1 MTFTLMGLNKIHIYE
16 QAVVKMLNMDNWKLK
31 WAGNSYK
38 HYDAIGYTPKTDK
51 DGNRIRCVIEM
62 KFRNK
67 YYEEKMLEV
76 YKYDKLISMDSEIV
90 KLYFVSDPKGNYLY
104 WLNYLEMP
112 EPVEMYC
119 PDTTMWTKKRL
130 LKPVYLL
137 TEQQASIVNTES
149 DN

>member
-1 MTFTLMGLNKIHIYE
+1 MIFTQMGLSKIHLYE
-16 QAVVKMLNMDNWKLK
+16 QAVVQVLNMDNWDLK
-31 WAGNSYK
+31 WAGNGFE
-38 HYDAIGYTPKTDK
+38 HYDAIGKTPKGHD
-51 DGNRIRCVIEM
+51 CVIEM

-76 YKYDKLISMDSEIV
+76 YKYEKLISMDSEIV

-104 WLNYLEMP
+104 WLNYLDMP

-137 TEQQASIVNTES
+137 TEEQASIVNRDS
-149 DN
+149 YN

>member
-1 MTFTLMGLNKIHIYE
+1 MTFTLMGLSKIHLYE
-16 QAVVKMLNMDNWKLK
+16 QAVVQILNMDTWDLK
-31 WAGNSYK
+31 WAGNGFE
-38 HYDAIGYTPKTDK
+38 HYDAIGKTPKGHD
-51 DGNRIRCVIEM
+51 CVIEM

-67 YYEEKMLEV
+67 YYKEKMLEV
-76 YKYDKLISMDSEIV
+76 YKYEQLISMDSEIV

-137 TEQQASIVNTES
+137 TEQQASIINRDS
-149 DN
+149 YN

>member
-1 MTFTLMGLNKIHIYE
+1 MIFTLMGLSKIHLYE
-16 QAVVKMLNMDNWKLK
+16 QAVVQILNMDNWDLK
-31 WAGNSYK
+31 WAGNGYE
-38 HYDAIGYTPKTDK
+38 HYDAIGKTPK
-51 DGNRIRCVIEM
+51 GHECVIEM

-67 YYEEKMLEV
+67 YYKEKMLEV
-76 YKYDKLISMDSEIV
+76 YKYEQLISMDSEIV

-104 WLNYLEMP
+104 WLNYLDMP

-137 TEQQASIVNTES
+137 TEQQASIVNRES
-149 DN
+149 YN

>member
-1 MTFTLMGLNKIHIYE
+1 MIFTLMGLSKIHLYE
-16 QAVVKMLNMDNWKLK
+16 QAVVHILNMDTWDLK
-31 WAGNSYK
+31 WAGNGFE
-38 HYDAIGYTPKTDK
+38 HYDAIGKTPKGHD
-51 DGNRIRCVIEM
+51 CVIEM

-67 YYEEKMLEV
+67 YYKEKMLEV
-76 YKYDKLISMDSEIV
+76 YKYEQLISMDSEIV

-137 TEQQASIVNTES
+137 TEQQASIINRDS
-149 DN
+149 YN

>member
-1 MTFTLMGLNKIHIYE
+1 MTFTLMGLSKIHLYE
-16 QAVVKMLNMDNWKLK
+16 QAVVQILNMDTWDLK
-31 WAGNSYK
+31 WAGNGFE
-38 HYDAIGYTPKTDK
+38 HYDAIGKTPKGHD
-51 DGNRIRCVIEM
+51 CVIEM

-67 YYEEKMLEV
+67 YYKEKMLEV
-76 YKYDKLISMDSEIV
+76 YKYEQLISMDSEIV

-137 TEQQASIVNTES
+137 TEEQASIINRES
-149 DN
+149 YN

>member
-1 MTFTLMGLNKIHIYE
+1 MIFTLMGLSKIHLYE
-16 QAVVKMLNMDNWKLK
+16 QAVVQILNMDNWDLK
-31 WAGNSYK
+31 WAGNGFE
-38 HYDAIGYTPKTDK
+38 HYDAIGKTPKGHD
-51 DGNRIRCVIEM
+51 CVIEM

-76 YKYDKLISMDSEIV
+76 YKYEKLISMDSEIV

-104 WLNYLEMP
+104 WLNYLDMP

-137 TEQQASIVNTES
+137 TEQQASIVNRDS
-149 DN
+149 YN

>member
-1 MTFTLMGLNKIHIYE
+1 MIFTLMGLNKIHIYE
-16 QAVVKMLNMDNWKLK
+16 QAVVKMLNMDNWKLE
-31 WAGNSYK
+31 WAGNGYK
-38 HYDAIGYTPKTDK
+38 HYDAIGKTPKGHD
-51 DGNRIRCVIEM
+51 CVIEM

-67 YYEEKMLEV
+67 YYKEKMLEV

-104 WLNYLEMP
+104 WLNYLEIP

-137 TEQQASIVNTES
+137 TEEQASIVNT

>member
-1 MTFTLMGLNKIHIYE
+1 MIFTLMGLSKIHLYE
-16 QAVVKMLNMDNWKLK
+16 QAVVKILNLDTWDLK
-31 WAGNSYK
+31 WAGNGFE
-38 HYDAIGYTPKTDK
+38 HYDAIGKTPKGHD
-51 DGNRIRCVIEM
+51 CVIEM

-67 YYEEKMLEV
+67 YYKEKMLEV
-76 YKYDKLISMDSEIV
+76 YKYEQLISMDSEIV

-137 TEQQASIVNTES
+137 TEEQASIVNI

>member
-1 MTFTLMGLNKIHIYE
+1 MTFTLMGLSKIHLYE
-16 QAVVKMLNMDNWKLK
+16 QAVVKILNLDTWDLK
-31 WAGNSYK
+31 WAGNGFE
-38 HYDAIGYTPKTDK
+38 HYDAIGKTPKGHD
-51 DGNRIRCVIEM
+51 CVIEM

-67 YYEEKMLEV
+67 YYKEKMLEV
-76 YKYDKLISMDSEIV
+76 YKYEQLISMDSEIV

-137 TEQQASIVNTES
+137 TEEQASIVNI

>member
-1 MTFTLMGLNKIHIYE
+1 MTFTLMGLSKIHLYE
-16 QAVVKMLNMDNWKLK
+16 QAVVQILNMDGWDLK
-31 WAGNSYK
+31 WAGNGFE
-38 HYDAIGYTPKTDK
+38 HYDAIGKTPKGHD
-51 DGNRIRCVIEM
+51 CVIEM

-67 YYEEKMLEV
+67 YYKEKMLEV
-76 YKYDKLISMDSEIV
+76 YKYEQLISMDSEIV

-119 PDTTMWTKKRL
+119 PDTTIWTKKRL

-137 TEQQASIVNTES
+137 TEEQASIINRES
-149 DN
+149 YN

>member
-1 MTFTLMGLNKIHIYE
+1 MIFTLMGLSKIHLYE
-16 QAVVKMLNMDNWKLK
+16 QAVVQILNMDKWDLK
-31 WAGNSYK
+31 WAGNGYE
-38 HYDAIGYTPKTDK
+38 HYDAIGKTPKGHD
-51 DGNRIRCVIEM
+51 CVIEM

-67 YYEEKMLEV
+67 YYKEKMLEV
-76 YKYDKLISMDSEIV
+76 YKYEQLISMDSEIV

-104 WLNYLEMP
+104 WLNYLDMP

-137 TEQQASIVNTES
+137 TEKQASIVNMES
-149 DN
+149 YN

>member
-1 MTFTLMGLNKIHIYE
+1 MIFTLMGLSKIHLYE
-16 QAVVKMLNMDNWKLK
+16 QAVVQILNMDNWDLK
-31 WAGNSYK
+31 WAGDGFE
-38 HYDAIGYTPKTDK
+38 HYDAIGKTPKGHD
-51 DGNRIRCVIEM
+51 CVIEM

-67 YYEEKMLEV
+67 YYKEKMLEV
-76 YKYDKLISMDSEIV
+76 YKYEQLISMDSEIV

-104 WLNYLEMP
+104 WLNYLDMP

-137 TEQQASIVNTES
+137 TEQQASIINRES
-149 DN
+149 YN

>member
-1 MTFTLMGLNKIHIYE
+1 MIFTLMGLSKIHLYE
-16 QAVVKMLNMDNWKLK
+16 QAVVQILNMDNWDLK
-31 WAGNSYK
+31 WAGNGFE
-38 HYDAIGYTPKTDK
+38 HYDAIGKTPKGHD
-51 DGNRIRCVIEM
+51 CVIEM

-67 YYEEKMLEV
+67 YYKEKMLEV
-76 YKYDKLISMDSEIV
+76 YKYEQLISMDSEIV

-104 WLNYLEMP
+104 WLNYLDMP

-137 TEQQASIVNTES
+137 TEQQASIVNRDS
-149 DN
+149 YN

>member
-1 MTFTLMGLNKIHIYE
+1 MIYTLMGLSKIHLYE
-16 QAVVKMLNMDNWKLK
+16 QAVVQILNMDNWDLK
-31 WAGNSYK
+31 WAGNGFE
-38 HYDAIGYTPKTDK
+38 HYDAIGKTPKGHD
-51 DGNRIRCVIEM
+51 CVIEM

-67 YYEEKMLEV
+67 YYKEKMLEV
-76 YKYDKLISMDSEIV
+76 YKYEQLISMDSEIV

-104 WLNYLEMP
+104 WLNYLDMP

-137 TEQQASIVNTES
+137 TEKQASIINRES
-149 DN
+149 YN

>member
-1 MTFTLMGLNKIHIYE
+1 MIFTLMGLSKIHLYE
-16 QAVVKMLNMDNWKLK
+16 QAVVQILNMDNWDLK
-31 WAGNSYK
+31 WAGDGFE
-38 HYDAIGYTPKTDK
+38 HYDAIGKTPKGHD
-51 DGNRIRCVIEM
+51 CVIEM

-67 YYEEKMLEV
+67 YYKEKMLEV
-76 YKYDKLISMDSEIV
+76 YKYEQLISMDSEIV

-104 WLNYLEMP
+104 WLNYLDMP

-137 TEQQASIVNTES
+137 TEQQASIVNRES
-149 DN
+149 YN

>member
-1 MTFTLMGLNKIHIYE
+1 MIFTLMGLSKIHLYE
-16 QAVVKMLNMDNWKLK
+16 QAVVHILNMDTWDLK
-31 WAGNSYK
+31 WAGNGFE
-38 HYDAIGYTPKTDK
+38 HYDAIGKTPKGHD
-51 DGNRIRCVIEM
+51 CVIEM

-67 YYEEKMLEV
+67 YYKEKMLEV
-76 YKYDKLISMDSEIV
+76 YKYEQLISMDSEIV

-112 EPVEMYC
+112 EPVKMYC

-137 TEQQASIVNTES
+137 KEEQASIINKDS
-149 DN
+149 YN

>member
-1 MTFTLMGLNKIHIYE
+1 MIFTLMGLSKIHLYE
-16 QAVVKMLNMDNWKLK
+16 QAVVQILNMDNWDLK
-31 WAGNSYK
+31 WAGNGFE
-38 HYDAIGYTPKTDK
+38 HYDAIGKTPK
-51 DGNRIRCVIEM
+51 GHECVIEM

-67 YYEEKMLEV
+67 YYKEKMLEV
-76 YKYDKLISMDSEIV
+76 YKYEQLISMDSEIV

-104 WLNYLEMP
+104 WLNYLDMP

-137 TEQQASIVNTES
+137 TEQQASIVNRDS
-149 DN
+149 YN

>member
-1 MTFTLMGLNKIHIYE
+1 MIFTLMGLSKIHLYE
-16 QAVVKMLNMDNWKLK
+16 QAVVQILNMDNWDLK
-31 WAGNSYK
+31 WAGNGFE
-38 HYDAIGYTPKTDK
+38 HYDAIGKTPKGHD
-51 DGNRIRCVIEM
+51 CVIEM

-67 YYEEKMLEV
+67 YYKEKMLEV
-76 YKYDKLISMDSEIV
+76 YKYEQLISMDSEIV

-104 WLNYLEMP
+104 WLNYLDMP

-137 TEQQASIVNTES
+137 TEQQASIVNRES
-149 DN
+149 YN

>member
-1 MTFTLMGLNKIHIYE
+1 MIFTLMGLSKIHLYE
-16 QAVVKMLNMDNWKLK
+16 QAVVHILNMDTWDLK
-31 WAGNSYK
+31 WAGNGFE
-38 HYDAIGYTPKTDK
+38 HYDAIGKTPKGHD
-51 DGNRIRCVIEM
+51 CVIEM

-67 YYEEKMLEV
+67 YYKEKMLEV
-76 YKYDKLISMDSEIV
+76 YKYEQLISMDSEIV

-137 TEQQASIVNTES
+137 TEEQASIVNI

>member
-1 MTFTLMGLNKIHIYE
+1 MIFTLMGLSKIHLYE
-16 QAVVKMLNMDNWKLK
+16 QAVVQILNMDTWDLK
-31 WAGNSYK
+31 WAGNGFE
-38 HYDAIGYTPKTDK
+38 HYDAIGKTPKGHD
-51 DGNRIRCVIEM
+51 CVIEM

-67 YYEEKMLEV
+67 YYKEKMLEV
-76 YKYDKLISMDSEIV
+76 YKYEQLISMDSEIV

-137 TEQQASIVNTES
+137 TEQQASIINRDS
-149 DN
+149 YN

>member
-1 MTFTLMGLNKIHIYE
+1 MIFTLMGLSKIHLYE
-16 QAVVKMLNMDNWKLK
+16 QAVVQVLNMDNWDLK
-31 WAGNSYK
+31 WAGNGFE
-38 HYDAIGYTPKTDK
+38 HYDAIGKTPKGHD
-51 DGNRIRCVIEM
+51 CVIEM

-76 YKYDKLISMDSEIV
+76 YKYEKLISMDSEIV

-104 WLNYLEMP
+104 WLNYLDMP
-112 EPVEMYC
+112 EPIEMYC

-137 TEQQASIVNTES
+137 TEQQASIVNRDS
-149 DN
+149 YN

>member
-38 HYDAIGYTPKTDK
+38 HYDAIGKTPK
-51 DGNRIRCVIEM
+51 GHECVIEM

-104 WLNYLEMP
+104 WLNYLDMP

>member
-1 MTFTLMGLNKIHIYE
+1 MTFTLMGLSKIHLYE
-16 QAVVKMLNMDNWKLK
+16 QAVVKILNMDTWDLE
-31 WAGNSYK
+31 WAGNGFE
-38 HYDAIGYTPKTDK
+38 HYDAIGKTPKGHD
-51 DGNRIRCVIEM
+51 CVIEM

-67 YYEEKMLEV
+67 YYKEKMLEV
-76 YKYDKLISMDSEIV
+76 YKYEQLISMDSEIV

-104 WLNYLEMP
+104 WLNYLDMP

-137 TEQQASIVNTES
+137 TEEQASIVNKES
-149 DN
+149 YN

>member
-1 MTFTLMGLNKIHIYE
+1 MIFTLMGLSKIHLYE
-16 QAVVKMLNMDNWKLK
+16 QAVVQILNMDTWDLK
-31 WAGNSYK
+31 WAGNGFE
-38 HYDAIGYTPKTDK
+38 HYDAIGKTPKGHD
-51 DGNRIRCVIEM
+51 CVIEM

-67 YYEEKMLEV
+67 YYKEKMLEV
-76 YKYDKLISMDSEIV
+76 YKYEQLISMDSEIV

-137 TEQQASIVNTES
+137 KEEQASIINRDS
-149 DN
+149 YN

>member
-1 MTFTLMGLNKIHIYE
+1 MIFTLMGLSKIHLYE
-16 QAVVKMLNMDNWKLK
+16 QAVVQILNMDNWDLK
-31 WAGNSYK
+31 WAGNGYE
-38 HYDAIGYTPKTDK
+38 HYDAIGKTPK
-51 DGNRIRCVIEM
+51 GHECVIEM

-67 YYEEKMLEV
+67 YYKEKMLEV
-76 YKYDKLISMDSEIV
+76 YKYEQLISMDSEIV

-104 WLNYLEMP
+104 WLNYLDMP

-137 TEQQASIVNTES
+137 TEQQASIVNRDS
-149 DN
+149 YN

>member
-1 MTFTLMGLNKIHIYE
+1 MGLSKIHLYE
-16 QAVVKMLNMDNWKLK
+16 QAVVKILNLDTWDLK
-31 WAGNSYK
+31 WAGNGFE
-38 HYDAIGYTPKTDK
+38 HYDAIGKTPKGHD
-51 DGNRIRCVIEM
+51 CVIEM

-67 YYEEKMLEV
+67 YYKEKMLEV
-76 YKYDKLISMDSEIV
+76 YKYEQLISMDSEIV

-137 TEQQASIVNTES
+137 KENQATRINLNEPY
-149 DN
+149 

>member
-1 MTFTLMGLNKIHIYE
+1 MIFTLMGLSKIHLYE
-16 QAVVKMLNMDNWKLK
+16 QAVVQILNMDTWDLK
-31 WAGNSYK
+31 WAGNGFE
-38 HYDAIGYTPKTDK
+38 HYDAIGKTPKGHD
-51 DGNRIRCVIEM
+51 CVIEM

-67 YYEEKMLEV
+67 YYKEKMLEV
-76 YKYDKLISMDSEIV
+76 YKYEQLISMDSEIV

-104 WLNYLEMP
+104 WLNYLDMP

-137 TEQQASIVNTES
+137 TEQQASIINRDS
-149 DN
+149 YN

>member
-1 MTFTLMGLNKIHIYE
+1 MIFTLMGLSKIHLYE
-16 QAVVKMLNMDNWKLK
+16 QAVVHILNMDTWDLK
-31 WAGNSYK
+31 WAGNGFE
-38 HYDAIGYTPKTDK
+38 HYDAIGKTPKGHD
-51 DGNRIRCVIEM
+51 CVIEM

-67 YYEEKMLEV
+67 YYKEKMLEV
-76 YKYDKLISMDSEIV
+76 YKYEQLISMDSEIV

-137 TEQQASIVNTES
+137 KEEQASIINKDS
-149 DN
+149 YN